1 MADCSSP
8 ECFSS
13 TKPVE
18 YSSLTAQEQAAIL
31 QLQQDILL
39 SVARGGEAI
48 EIIDQVCRLE
58 ERLLP
63 NSVGSVMLLDEAGQC
78 LNVFAAPSV
87 PPEGKAR
94 LNGLRPGPAAGSCGN
109 AVYRGEA
116 QFVHNTFTDPRWE
129 NLRQLAYD
137 FNLCSCWSMPIVAN
151 GKIIGTFA
159 LSSFEHRS
167 PSDFHRKLL
176 EIGTSIVG
184 IVLERRKAEESIR
197 LHEKAFASTDEGV
210 MITDAERK
218 IVSVNPAFC
227 SVFGYLPGEV
237 VGGNPKMLAS
247 GRHDAAYYAAMW
259 DAINATGHW
268 HGEIWNKRKNG
279 EVFPEWLA
287 ISAVK
292 DAAGTVTHYLGIFTD
307 ISERKRV
314 EEELR
319 RHREHLEELIEQRTE
334 ELSLAK
340 QAAESASISKSAF
353 LANMSHEIRTP
364 LSAILGMNHLVRRSG
379 VTPEQAKHL
388 AKVDAAG
395 QHLLEVINAILDLS
409 KIEAGKLVLE
419 NSSVNLG
426 GIARNVESILKQ
438 RADEKRLEFWVELG
452 DLPANLSGDSARL
465 QQALLNYA
473 NNAIKFTEKGS
484 VTLRIAVQS
493 EDEDSALVRFAV
505 ADTGI
510 GVAAEACDKLFAA
523 FEQAD
528 VSMTRKYGGTGLGLA
543 ITKKLAGLMG
553 GEVGVSSEL
562 GQGSTFWFTAR
573 LRKGSS
579 ALVREKRPSSLNA
592 HEALHASHAGR
603 CILLVEDE
611 PINREIVEA
620 MLADAGLF
628 VEFAPDGAVAVE
640 LAASKAY
647 DLILM
652 DMQMPRMDGL
662 EATRRIRAMP
672 CNAATPIVALTANA
686 FDDDRARCLEAG
698 MVGFIS
704 KPIDPEQFFGTLLK
718 CLESRA

>member
-197 LHEKAFASTDEGV
+197 LYEKAFASTDEGV

-247 GRHDAAYYAAMW
+247 GRHDAGYYAAMW

-292 DAAGTVTHYLGIFTD
+292 DTAGTVTHYLGIFTD

-419 NSSVNLG
+419 NSSVSLG

-438 RADEKRLEFWVELG
+438 RADEKRLEFRVELG

-510 GVAAEACDKLFAA
+510 GVAAEASDKLFAA

-553 GEVGVSSEL
+553 GEVGVSSAP

-579 ALVREKRPSSLNA
+579 ALVREKRPSSLDA
-592 HEALHASHAGR
+592 HEVLHASHAGR

-620 MLADAGLF
+620 MLADAGLL

-640 LAASKAY
+640 LAAGKAY

-698 MVGFIS
+698 MVGFVS
-704 KPIDPEQFFGTLLK
+704 KPIDPEQFFGTLLQ